1 MSSKNNE
8 GLFFLKKL
16 IKNPKAV
23 GAVAPSSQSLGEFMS
38 RYVDFNSDAHIV
50 ELGAGTGSLTK
61 ALIKAGA
68 NPEKLILLEIDD
80 DMCRMLREKFPKSQ
94 VIQGYASNLH
104 NLINQDLHGT
114 IPNIISGIPMVNLNF
129 DEKQAIMKSVE
140 IVLKPQGKFLQFTYG
155 PVSPLPAA
163 KLGLTQK
170 RLGHVLLNMPPAM
183 VWCYTFG
190 AVPQPERLK
199 TLSRARSHIMRLVA
213 QQKQK
218 MKKGVVND

>member
-1 MSSKNNE
+1 
-8 GLFFLKKL
+8 
-16 IKNPKAV
+16 
-23 GAVAPSSQSLGEFMS
+23 
-38 RYVDFNSDAHIV
+38 
-50 ELGAGTGSLTK
+50 
-61 ALIKAGA
+61 
-68 NPEKLILLEIDD
+68 
-80 DMCRMLREKFPKSQ
+80 MCRMLREKFPKSQ

-104 NLINQDLHGT
+104 NLISPDLHGT

-140 IVLKPQGKFLQFTYG
+140 NVLKPQGQFLQFTYG

-190 AVPQPERLK
+190 SIPQSPRLK
-199 TLSRARSHIMRLVA
+199 TLSRARSHIMRIVE

-218 MKKGVVND
+218 IKKGVVND